1 MLQNN
6 ASDDHAGRAIIHI
19 GVCPQNI
26 SVSASSFFPCSLSLL
41 LVLSHQCL
49 LITYIFL
56 ACWDLSIIWGFWAL
70 VEQKTSLSLQC
81 TLGFFYAIFIFS
93 MLFSVFSSLY
103 PSFAFKSS
111 SVLFKNL
118 PSSPRPCCLSACSN
132 HCFFV
137 CVANNCLWW
146 IWSCSLIIYE
156 NCALSSLLRCFPCDF
171 IWLNTGGDFGKAGRN
186 RRDPWWRQTS

>member
-81 TLGFFYAIFIFS
+81 TLGFF
-93 MLFSVFSSLY
+93 MLFSFSLCYFLSFPPYTHLLHSNPPVSFSRIYLQVLVHAALVPAAITVSLC
-103 PSFAFKSS
+103 
-111 SVLFKNL
+111 VWQTT
-118 PSSPRPCCLSACSN
+118 ACDG
-132 HCFFV
+132 FG
-137 CVANNCLWW
+137 A
-146 IWSCSLIIYE
+146 
-156 NCALSSLLRCFPCDF
+156 AL
-171 IWLNTGGDFGKAGRN
+171 
-186 RRDPWWRQTS
+186 